1 MSLPIFLPSNYSK
14 LGDCR
19 TLIVELYLRHGF
31 RRYGPF
37 SILMI
42 SSISFLINGDIRCYF
57 RVAVQ
62 KKAPVPSDVTDTAI

>member
-1 MSLPIFLPSNYSK
+1 MTYVTPHFFLPSNYSK

-42 SSISFLINGDIRCYF
+42 SSIRCDLEAVLICLFED
-57 RVAVQ
+57 
-62 KKAPVPSDVTDTAI
+62 